1 MLAVIGG
8 VIALPIPVGAQK
20 SELPVIGYL
29 TSAMALGDALAA
41 WRRGLNE
48 MGYVENRNAA
58 VEFRDG
64 RGDYGLL
71 SEMAADL
78 VSRGV
83 VVIVA
88 GGPPAARAARA
99 ATTTIPIVFVIGADP
114 VAAGLV
120 DTIARPGGN
129 MTGFTTITAP
139 LGQKRLELLLELVPK
154 ARGLAILINPSNRDS
169 MADIAPAEAAARAYG
184 IELRRWN
191 AANAA
196 EISAAFGSL
205 AEQRA
210 DALLVGSD
218 PNFTGQRDQIVALA
232 ARHRIPAVYPF
243 REFTASG
250 GLISYGASLADTYRQ
265 AGEYVGRI
273 LKGTKPADL
282 PVVQPTTFEVIINL
296 KTAKALGL
304 KVPQS
309 LLARADEVIE

>member
-1 MLAVIGG
+1 
-8 VIALPIPVGAQK
+8 
-20 SELPVIGYL
+20 
-29 TSAMALGDALAA
+29 
-41 WRRGLNE
+41 
-48 MGYVENRNAA
+48 
-58 VEFRDG
+58 
-64 RGDYGLL
+64 
-71 SEMAADL
+71 
-78 VSRGV
+78 
-83 VVIVA
+83 
-88 GGPPAARAARA
+88 
-99 ATTTIPIVFVIGADP
+99 
-114 VAAGLV
+114 
-120 DTIARPGGN
+120 
-129 MTGFTTITAP
+129 
-139 LGQKRLELLLELVPK
+139 
-154 ARGLAILINPSNRDS
+154 